1 MTCRFGGN
9 CVDGSC
15 VCGQR
20 DDCPDSYEPL
30 CASDGKT
37 VRGRSIRA
45 GEESI
50 DRDRW
55 RERLLCNPPLFQYLN
70 YCHLELDNC
79 ALQQYANFRPLK
91 VVESRVCNDA
101 VSQCQDGNCAGCPR
115 YVRVRTLRYS
125 NLALEVHKAGLS
137 LICRPKASEASLG

>member
-1 MTCRFGGN
+1 MTCSFGGN

-15 VCGQR
+15 ACGQR

-37 VRGRSIRA
+37 VRRRSI
-45 GEESI
+45 I
-50 DRDRW
+50 DGVSALCAI
-55 RERLLCNPPLFQYLN
+55 LLLFLQYLN

-91 VVESRVCNDA
+91 VVESRVCNDNA
-101 VSQCQDGNCAGCPR
+101 VSQCNDGNCAGCPR
-115 YVRVRTLRYS
+115 YD
-125 NLALEVHKAGLS
+125 
-137 LICRPKASEASLG
+137 